1 MGYRLGASFRFPLTR
16 NQGESVGKRVARYI
30 EQTIFR
36 TTVAPEDCAAI
47 IVEPVQGE
55 GGYVVPSADFLP
67 ELRRICDEHGIA
79 LIVDEW
85 GTWYQVEPGTRP
97 RFLYQQNTM
106 RDAIVAAI
114 SLDVFNRH
122 CDRVRMANIAQTV
135 NVLQAMILT
144 QQEKVLLTPSY
155 HVYEMYSVHQD
166 ATMVPV
172 DVQSETYAHGGFSV
186 PAVSASASVD
196 AAGHL
201 HLSLS
206 NANPRTDIPVQVAVR
221 GMRLAKAQGR
231 ILQGDRMAAH
241 NTFEQPNAVAPRVLP
256 EVTIGVDALEL
267 TLPKMSVA
275 VIEVT

>member
-1 MGYRLGASFRFPLTR
+1 MDLYDPTGR
-16 NQGESVGKRVARYI
+16 
-30 EQTIFR
+30 
-36 TTVAPEDCAAI
+36 
-47 IVEPVQGE
+47 
-55 GGYVVPSADFLP
+55 
-67 ELRRICDEHGIA
+67 IA

-85 GTWYQVEPGTRP
+85 GTWYQVEPGTHP

-122 CDRVRMANIAQTV
+122 CDRVRMANIAQTA

-144 QQEKVLLTPSY
+144 QKDKMLLTPSY
-155 HVYEMYSVHQD
+155 HVFEMYSVHQD

-172 DVQSETYAHGGFSV
+172 DVQSEPYAHGGFSV

-196 AAGHL
+196 ATSRL

-206 NANPRTDIPVQVAVR
+206 NANPHADFPVQVFVR
-221 GMRLAKAQGR
+221 GMRLSRAQGR

-241 NTFEQPNAVAPRVLP
+241 NTFEQPNAVSAPRAHRRYHR
-256 EVTIGVDALEL
+256 D
-267 TLPKMSVA
+267 
-275 VIEVT
+275 